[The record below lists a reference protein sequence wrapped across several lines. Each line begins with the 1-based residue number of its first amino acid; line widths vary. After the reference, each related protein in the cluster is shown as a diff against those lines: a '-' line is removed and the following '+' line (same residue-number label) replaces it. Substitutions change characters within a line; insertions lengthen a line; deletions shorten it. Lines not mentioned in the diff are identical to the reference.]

1 MPKIFVST
9 HPFGALS
16 SRPLELLRQSR
27 CEFQINPLERKL
39 TSQEVA
45 EMAANC
51 DALIAGTENIALV
64 LEKAPNIK
72 IISRVGIGL
81 DSIPLKECRKRNV
94 VVCYTPDA
102 VTMAVAEL
110 TVGLMLN
117 ITRFIHATDRQIRTG
132 VWQRI
137 QGRRLG
143 KSVIG
148 LIGFGRI
155 GNSVARLLAPYHP
168 CKVLINDIKDKSSEL
183 QIMRQAG
190 LCVEIVP
197 LSRIYHES
205 HIISLHVPL
214 NSMTLN
220 LIAEKQL
227 SQMRS
232 DAFLINTARG
242 GIVNEQALHEAL
254 SEGKLGGAAL
264 DVFEEEPYTGS
275 LAELDNVLLTP
286 HMGSCSHDCRA
297 QMEIEATKEIIRFFQ
312 GERLQNEVPE
322 EEYVYQEKYEKFG
335 S

>member
-1 MPKIFVST
+1 M
-9 HPFGALS
+9 
-16 SRPLELLRQSR
+16 
-27 CEFQINPLERKL
+27 
-39 TSQEVA
+39 
-45 EMAANC
+45 
-51 DALIAGTENIALV
+51 
-64 LEKAPNIK
+64 
-72 IISRVGIGL
+72 
-81 DSIPLKECRKRNV
+81 
-94 VVCYTPDA
+94 VCYAPDA

-117 ITRFIHATDRQIRTG
+117 ITRFVHAAERQIRTG
-132 VWQRI
+132 VWQRL

-155 GNSVARLLAPYHP
+155 GNSVARLLVPFHP

-183 QIMRQAG
+183 QTMHQAG
-190 LCVEIVP
+190 LCVEQVP

-214 NSMTLN
+214 YSMTRN

-232 DAFLINTARG
+232 DAFLINTSRG

-264 DVFEEEPYTGS
+264 DVFEEEPYSGTLS
-275 LAELDNVLLTP
+275 ELDNVLLTP
-286 HMGSCSHDCRA
+286 HMASCSHDCRA
-297 QMEIEATKEIIRFFQ
+297 KMELEATEEVIRFFQ

>member
-9 HPFGALS
+9 HPFGALN
-16 SRPLELLRQSR
+16 SRPLELLRQTGF
-27 CEFQINPLERKL
+27 EFQINSLERKL

-45 EMAANC
+45 EMAGNC
-51 DALIAGTENIALV
+51 DALIAGTENISLV
-64 LEKAPNIK
+64 LENAPNIK
-72 IISRVGIGL
+72 IVSRVGIGL
-81 DSIPLKECRKRNV
+81 DSVPLKECRRRNV

-117 ITRFIHATDRQIRTG
+117 ITRFVSTADRQIRTG
-132 VWQRI
+132 VWQRL

-155 GNSVARLLAPYHP
+155 GNRVARLLAPYHP

-183 QIMRQAG
+183 KTMHEAG
-190 LCVEIVP
+190 ICVEMVP
-197 LSRIYHES
+197 LSRIFSES
-205 HIISLHVPL
+205 HIISLHLPL
-214 NSMTLN
+214 YSLTRN

-232 DAFLINTARG
+232 DAFLINTSRG
-242 GIVNEQALHEAL
+242 GIVNEQALHEVL
-254 SEGKLGGAAL
+254 SEEKLGGAAL
-264 DVFEEEPYTGS
+264 DVFEEEPYIGS
-275 LAELDNVLLTP
+275 LARLGNVLLTP

-297 QMEIEATKEIIRFFQ
+297 QMELEATEEVIRYLQ
-312 GERLQNEVPE
+312 GEPLQNVVPE
-322 EEYVYQEKYEKFG
+322 EEYVYQE
-335 S
+335 

>member
-1 MPKIFVST
+1 MST

-16 SRPLELLRQSR
+16 SRPLELLKQTG
-27 CEFQINPLERKL
+27 CEFQINPLGRKL

-45 EMAANC
+45 EMAGNC

-81 DSIPLKECRKRNV
+81 DSVPLKECRKRNV

-117 ITRFIHATDRQIRTG
+117 ITRFVHLADRLIRTG

-137 QGRRLG
+137 QGKRLG

-168 CKVLINDIKDKSSEL
+168 SKLLINDIKDKSTQL
-183 QIMRQAG
+183 QTMHQAG
-190 LCVEIVP
+190 LCVEQVGR
-197 LSRIYHES
+197 SRIYQES
-205 HIISLHVPL
+205 DIISLHLPL
-214 NSMTLN
+214 YSMTRN
-220 LIAEKQL
+220 LIAKKQI
-227 SQMRS
+227 SQMSS
-232 DAFLINTARG
+232 DTFLINTSRG
-242 GIVNEQALHEAL
+242 GIVNEQALHKAL
-254 SEGKLGGAAL
+254 SEGKLGGAAI
-264 DVFEEEPYTGS
+264 DVFVEEPYSGTLS
-275 LAELDNVLLTP
+275 ELDNVLLTP

-297 QMEIEATKEIIRFFQ
+297 QMELEATEEVIRFFQ
-312 GERLQNEVPE
+312 GGRLKNEVPE
-322 EEYVYQEKYEKFG
+322 EEYVYQEEF
-335 S
+335 

>member
-1 MPKIFVST
+1 VST

-16 SRPLELLRQSR
+16 SRPLELLRQTGF
-27 CEFQINPLERKL
+27 EFQINPLGRKL

-81 DSIPLKECRKRNV
+81 DSVPLKECRKLNV
-94 VVCYTPDA
+94 MVCYTPDA

-117 ITRFIHATDRQIRTG
+117 ITRFVCSADKQIRSG
-132 VWQRI
+132 VWQRL

-143 KSVIG
+143 KSIIG

-155 GNSVARLLAPYHP
+155 GSSVARLLVPFHP
-168 CKVLINDIKDKSSEL
+168 SKVLVNDIKDKSSEL
-183 QIMRQAG
+183 EKMHQAG
-190 LCVEIVP
+190 LCVEMVHP
-197 LSRIYHES
+197 SRIYQES

-214 NSMTLN
+214 YSMTRN
-220 LIAEKQL
+220 LIAENQL
-227 SQMRS
+227 SKMRS
-232 DAFLINTARG
+232 DAFIINTARG
-242 GIVNEQALHEAL
+242 SIVNEQALYEAL
-254 SEGKLGGAAL
+254 SKEKLGGAAL
-264 DVFEEEPYTGS
+264 DVFEEEPYTGTLS
-275 LAELDNVLLTP
+275 ELDNVMLTP

-297 QMEIEATKEIIRFFQ
+297 KMELEATEEVIRFFK

-322 EEYVYQEKYEKFG
+322 EEYVYQEKF
-335 S
+335 